1 MCVCACVLAWV
12 SACERASVCICVC
25 VRACVRVCVHA
36 CLCRYIVCVCLLY
49 VCVCL
54 CVSVCE
60 YITSESIW
68 NMHAQTVFKDN
79 IRCHSAIPMAK
90 VCAKK

>member
-1 MCVCACVLAWV
+1 MCMFV
-12 SACERASVCICVC
+12 VC
-25 VRACVRVCVHA
+25 VS
-36 CLCRYIVCVCLLY
+36 

-54 CVSVCE
+54 CVSVCMCVCVCLWVSVCE
-60 YITSESIW
+60 YITSESMW

-90 VCAKK
+90 VCPKK